1 MEEEIFVLTPK
12 KAENRGTYLSRCS
25 SHKKMK
31 SQFPNMK
38 ERLGTCLNAFNTYYK
53 YWSRME
59 DFTDASVLGDCITE
73 ERAKGLDYKEAY
85 ARCASKV
92 VVKPVDDDANNIIIE
107 PVE

>member
-1 MEEEIFVLTPK
+1 
-12 KAENRGTYLSRCS
+12 
-25 SHKKMK
+25 
-31 SQFPNMK
+31 
-38 ERLGTCLNAFNTYYK
+38 
-53 YWSRME
+53 
-59 DFTDASVLGDCITE
+59 VLGDCITE